1 MKNYLFSL
9 FLMTLF
15 FSCTIENEPP
25 LSESKAEESRG
36 IIDPNDPNLDPQW
49 NWELGLNGPNFRS
62 DLNPDQFGQVKVWVH
77 DPSVS
82 GSQNDAL
89 IPLPWVGS
97 SETDYKKVD
106 GWELYMRNFGS
117 PGNATHTPYFAL
129 YNKYTG
135 TLSFFIYNF
144 RHTGSLVSGF
154 RGNLKFSHS
163 GNSLLTFTAEPENS
177 TLETFDPN
185 EGIFAL
191 SRTINS
197 FWIRLDFPIV
207 GYHPN
212 VSQNTLFDLEV
223 VPFTSLDGTST
234 IDLTQTQLGGGNSS
248 RFNLSNGLASGI
260 AMSKSL
266 ADLIDAYG
274 KLRSNSTSEPNTRL
288 INYNASNESDLN
300 EVSLKSI
307 DETSN
312 KSNNFIDPASLFK
325 VVNSGFG
332 LIKSFLGS
340 NNSPRQLLSFSGFQ
354 DIQLEIQGTAN
365 PYSLTFNPKPN
376 SPLSINYQVPIYN
389 KQIGIL
395 NFQSNPNLI
404 IRHLTIHHPGNMTV
418 APRID
423 VDVEYDLGGID
434 AIINP
439 DIDQDLELVEK
450 RVKLW
455 DERSN
460 VTFLDLNEDP
470 KQTNWPW
477 ESHWRT
483 YTITNVLLSRVVYPR
498 ATYQQVL
505 GGNPIV
511 PRWEAGWDTNVAP
524 NFAMFEFKFNKKNY
538 SGELD
543 NEIVFQKLIP
553 LERSFVNGFL
563 LN

>member
-1 MKNYLFSL
+1 
-9 FLMTLF
+9 
-15 FSCTIENEPP
+15 
-25 LSESKAEESRG
+25 
-36 IIDPNDPNLDPQW
+36 
-49 NWELGLNGPNFRS
+49 
-62 DLNPDQFGQVKVWVH
+62 
-77 DPSVS
+77 
-82 GSQNDAL
+82 
-89 IPLPWVGS
+89 
-97 SETDYKKVD
+97 
-106 GWELYMRNFGS
+106 
-117 PGNATHTPYFAL
+117 
-129 YNKYTG
+129 
-135 TLSFFIYNF
+135 
-144 RHTGSLVSGF
+144 
-154 RGNLKFSHS
+154 
-163 GNSLLTFTAEPENS
+163 
-177 TLETFDPN
+177 
-185 EGIFAL
+185 
-191 SRTINS
+191 
-197 FWIRLDFPIV
+197 
-207 GYHPN
+207 
-212 VSQNTLFDLEV
+212 
-223 VPFTSLDGTST
+223 
-234 IDLTQTQLGGGNSS
+234 
-248 RFNLSNGLASGI
+248 
-260 AMSKSL
+260 MSKSL